1 MHRFRVR
8 IAWERIRDEPY
19 PYSTR
24 PAKAAQSP
32 VTTAVAEI
40 AAAEPAAVA
49 DIRINPM
56 AKNLD
61 GKLVFVTGGSSGIG
75 LALAKQF
82 ALRGADIWIAAR
94 HIDLLD
100 QARLEIEPHRKNPGQ
115 NIGVVQLDVT
125 DRQQIAEVAKDFVA
139 KNGAP
144 DFLVNSA
151 GVVHPGEFLRID
163 PDRFEWMMNI
173 NYFGTVFTTRA
184 FLPAMIARGSG
195 HITNISSGAGYLGVY
210 GYTAYCG
217 SKFAVRGFSDALRSE
232 IKNCGIGVTIVFPPD
247 TNTAQLAYEEPFKPA
262 ITRELTQTSG
272 LMQPDQLAKIVL
284 SGIER
289 GKYVITPGF
298 MNALYYFAVNLAG
311 NGVYPIMDWMVRDAR
326 KKVGAANDK
335 ACECNLDDPNQV

>member
-1 MHRFRVR
+1 M
-8 IAWERIRDEPY
+8 
-19 PYSTR
+19 
-24 PAKAAQSP
+24 
-32 VTTAVAEI
+32 
-40 AAAEPAAVA
+40 
-49 DIRINPM
+49 N
-56 AKNLD
+56 KNFD
-61 GKLVFVTGGSSGIG
+61 GKLVFITGGSSGIG

-82 ALRGADIWIAAR
+82 ASRGANVWIAAR
-94 HIDLLD
+94 RTDLLD
-100 QARLEIEPHRKNPGQ
+100 QAKLEIESFRKNPGQ
-115 NIGVVQLDVT
+115 IIGVVQLDVA
-125 DRQQIAEVAKDFVA
+125 DRQQIANMAKEFIGQ
-139 KNGAP
+139 NGAP

-151 GVVHPGEFLRID
+151 GVVHPGEFLRLD
-163 PDRFEWMMNI
+163 PERFDWMMNI

-184 FLPAMIARGSG
+184 FLPAMAARGSG

-272 LMQPDQLAKIVL
+272 LMQPDHLAQIVL

-298 MNALYYFAVNLAG
+298 MNSLYYFAVNLAG

-326 KKVGAANDK
+326 KKVGATNDK
-335 ACECNLDDPNQV
+335 ACECDLDDPNQV

>member
-1 MHRFRVR
+1 ML
-8 IAWERIRDEPY
+8 
-19 PYSTR
+19 
-24 PAKAAQSP
+24 PAKVARLP
-32 VTTAVAEI
+32 ITTAAVAV
-40 AAAEPAAVA
+40 AAAEPAVVA

-56 AKNLD
+56 TKNFD
-61 GKLVFVTGGSSGIG
+61 GKLVFITGGSSGIG

-82 ALRGADIWIAAR
+82 ALRGANVWIAAR

-100 QARLEIEPHRKNPGQ
+100 QAKLEIEPFRKNQGQ
-115 NIGVVQLDVT
+115 IIGAVQLDVA
-125 DRQQIAEVAKDFVA
+125 DRQQINEVAKELIA
-139 KNGAP
+139 QTGTP

-163 PDRFEWMMNI
+163 PDRFEWMMNT

-184 FLPAMIARGSG
+184 FLPAMVTRGSG

-247 TNTAQLAYEEPFKPA
+247 TNTPQLAYEEPFKPA

-272 LMQPDQLAKIVL
+272 LMQPDQLAKIVI

-298 MNALYYFAVNLAG
+298 MNSLYYFAVNLAG

-326 KKVGAANDK
+326 KKVGVANDK
-335 ACECNLDDPNQV
+335 ACERDLNDPDQV